1 MGVQFNQPSFEAIG
15 YYKHFNSN
23 RKSIFF
29 SATICII
36 ISQKILNELLTRYG
50 NDTACNQSDTL
61 NILRTNLLTWLR
73 KTRLEV
79 FKNATIE

>member
-1 MGVQFNQPSFEAIG
+1 MFNLISHHLKQWDIINILILIENLF
-15 YYKHFNSN
+15 
-23 RKSIFF
+23 FF

-61 NILRTNLLTWLR
+61 NILRTNLLTWLT

>member
-1 MGVQFNQPSFEAIG
+1 MFNLISHHLKQWDITNILILIENLF
-15 YYKHFNSN
+15 
-23 RKSIFF
+23 FF

-61 NILRTNLLTWLR
+61 NILRTNLLT
-73 KTRLEV
+73 
-79 FKNATIE
+79 